1 MEVPTTG
8 EGRGGDRIGALPD
21 GVLEDIVGFLPAQ
34 DAVRTCV
41 LARRRRHLWKSAK
54 ALRVVGG
61 DGKFPWSVKEL
72 REFVDYLLLSR
83 GGAPLDTF
91 ELNFRGFSDE
101 ELPSLNIWLR
111 YAVTCKARVLRLRL
125 RNNFEVEGF
134 HDLPKLDGLPLVS
147 KHLTRLELHG
157 VEVYTSFPNFSSCP
171 VLEHLEFNKCEFS
184 LVKKILS
191 DSIKHLNITES
202 ISGFYDSFR
211 TRICAPN
218 LVSLRL
224 DEVYGWTPVLETMA
238 SLVEAFVTVRIPEL
252 CLDQCEQWHANY
264 WDCDCKSCDKDGNS
278 GNGHDSC
285 VLLKGLSEAK
295 KLTLFSYPVMVYLD
309 FCLLPLSLYSSHYIF
324 CIIYIVGGY

>member
-1 MEVPTTG
+1 MEAPAAAP
-8 EGRGGDRIGALPD
+8 GRGGDRIGALPD
-21 GVLEDIVGFLPAQ
+21 GVLEDILGFLPAQ

-41 LARRRRHLWKSAK
+41 LARRWRHLWKSAK

-61 DGKFPWSVKEL
+61 GDGKFLGSVKEL
-72 REFVDYLLLSR
+72 GEFVDNLLLSR

-91 ELNFRGFSDE
+91 ELNFPSDE

-147 KHLTRLELHG
+147 KHLARLELHG
-157 VEVYTSFPNFSSCP
+157 VGVYSSFADFSSCP

-224 DEVYGWTPVLETMA
+224 DEVYGWTPVLGTMA
-238 SLVEAFVTVRIPEL
+238 SLVEAFVRIPEL
-252 CLDQCEQWHANY
+252 CFDE
-264 WDCDCKSCDKDGNS
+264 CK
-278 GNGHDSC
+278 
-285 VLLKGLSEAK
+285 LLGL
-295 KLTLFSYPVMVYLD
+295 
-309 FCLLPLSLYSSHYIF
+309 
-324 CIIYIVGGY
+324 